1 MTTIPKKQYAITAN
15 DLYNGEVVFWENP
28 DEWGYLLADAYIFD
42 QKHDA
47 EDQLERVRP
56 DQVVGA
62 YLIVVDIDAE
72 DQITPTH
79 LREAIRASG
88 PSNYFHG
95 KQSDRKTISLVDRI
109 SNQKGA

>member
-1 MTTIPKKQYAITAN
+1 MKTIPKTQYVITAN
-15 DLYNGEVVFWENP
+15 DLYNGEVVFWKTPNA
-28 DEWGYLLADAYIFD
+28 WSYLLADAHVFD
-42 QKHDA
+42 QAHDA
-47 EDQLERVRP
+47 ENQLGQVRP

-62 YLIVVDIDAE
+62 YLIGVDIDTD

-95 KQSDRKTISLVDRI
+95 KQSDRKTISLADRI

>member
-1 MTTIPKKQYAITAN
+1 MMKTANTQYVITAN
-15 DLYNGEVVFWENP
+15 DLYNGEVVFWKSP
-28 DEWGYLLADAYIFD
+28 DAWSYLLSDSYVFDDNDDAND
-42 QKHDA
+42 NLGRA
-47 EDQLERVRP
+47 RP

-62 YLIVVDIDAE
+62 YLIAVDVDAN

-95 KQSDRKTISLVDRI
+95 KQSDRKTISLANRL
-109 SNQKGA
+109 SPQKGT